1 MSDEAVELRIQ
12 QGDCTF
18 GKNWEAGEYISR
30 KTWWT
35 EVRGK
40 LLPGLLHYI
49 GRNLTHLAS
58 TILLF
63 YTDKP
68 DQ

>member
-30 KTWWT
+30 KT
-35 EVRGK
+35 
-40 LLPGLLHYI
+40 
-49 GRNLTHLAS
+49 
-58 TILLF
+58 
-63 YTDKP
+63 
-68 DQ
+68 